1 MISPS
6 DYALETDK
14 QKKAPPLG
22 SVLVDMQHT
31 SSDEDDEETKADTSI
46 WSQIRDQAMIKRNT
60 RQAKQA
66 QMHMKV
72 AGMEAV
78 KSGVG
83 YGAIVKLIVDYR
95 THCHASALIGIVFGF
110 MPETGGVTVCCEH
123 GIITH
128 DGSRNPYYVPIDK
141 YAVVAKPNES
151 IPISNELAA
160 VRQLVLAGTYNP
172 KIQKTISY
180 SKYVDMEQDPSTPT
194 GLKKKKGCGC
204 RKGCN
209 ASCGCKK
216 GKMKCHSGCR
226 CNGNCGND

>member
-1 MISPS
+1 
-6 DYALETDK
+6 
-14 QKKAPPLG
+14 
-22 SVLVDMQHT
+22 
-31 SSDEDDEETKADTSI
+31 
-46 WSQIRDQAMIKRNT
+46 
-60 RQAKQA
+60 
-66 QMHMKV
+66 MKI
-72 AGMEAV
+72 AGMEAA
-78 KSGVG
+78 KNGVG

-151 IPISNELAA
+151 IPITNELAA
-160 VRQLVLAGTYNP
+160 VRELVLAGKYNP

-204 RKGCN
+204 TKGCK

-226 CNGNCGND
+226 CNGNCEMIKDKSVEFVGLCVCTDV